1 MNDYEK
7 YVTEVNNIFSLLE
20 KLKNSWTN
28 NDNLSSIEE
37 INEFK
42 NVVIRG
48 ANYLEKKD
56 KKEVEKWL
64 EKWHMKKWNKH
75 INL

>member
-48 ANYLEKKD
+48 ANYLEKND
-56 KKEVEKWL
+56 KKEVEK
-64 EKWHMKKWNKH
+64 
-75 INL
+75 

>member
-1 MNDYEK
+1 MSDYEK
-7 YVTEVNNIFSLLE
+7 YVTEVNRIFSLLE
-20 KLKNSWTN
+20 KLKNNWTN

-56 KKEVEKWL
+56 KKEVEK
-64 EKWHMKKWNKH
+64 
-75 INL
+75 

>member
-56 KKEVEKWL
+56 KKEVE
-64 EKWHMKKWNKH
+64 
-75 INL
+75 

>member
-7 YVTEVNNIFSLLE
+7 YVTEVNKIFSLLE

-28 NDNLSSIEE
+28 NDNLSSIED

-42 NVVIRG
+42 SAVIGG
-48 ANYLEKKD
+48 ADYLDKIS
-56 KKEVEKWL
+56 KKEGAK
-64 EKWHMKKWNKH
+64 
-75 INL
+75 

>member
-37 INEFK
+37 INEFIPAQTVSADEFDQLLQSK
-42 NVVIRG
+42 P
-48 ANYLEKKD
+48 YFL
-56 KKEVEKWL
+56 
-64 EKWHMKKWNKH
+64 H
-75 INL
+75 

>member
-56 KKEVEKWL
+56 KKEVEK
-64 EKWHMKKWNKH
+64 
-75 INL
+75 

>member
-28 NDNLSSIEE
+28 NDNLSSIEK

-56 KKEVEKWL
+56 KKEVEK
-64 EKWHMKKWNKH
+64 
-75 INL
+75 

>member
-1 MNDYEK
+1 MNDYER

-56 KKEVEKWL
+56 KKEVEK
-64 EKWHMKKWNKH
+64 
-75 INL
+75 

>member
-56 KKEVEKWL
+56 KKEVEKWY
-64 EKWHMKKWNKH
+64 
-75 INL
+75 ININ

>member
-7 YVTEVNNIFSLLE
+7 YVTEVNRIFSILE

-28 NDNLSSIEE
+28 NDSLNTIEE

-42 NVVIRG
+42 NPVIQV
-48 ANYLEKKD
+48 ASFLEKEAKD
-56 KKEVEKWL
+56 VKDEEML
-64 EKWHMKKWNKH
+64 S
-75 INL
+75 

>member
-20 KLKNSWTN
+20 KLKNTWTN
-28 NDNLSSIEE
+28 NDNLSYIEE

-56 KKEVEKWL
+56 KKEVEK
-64 EKWHMKKWNKH
+64 
-75 INL
+75 

>member
-56 KKEVEKWL
+56 KREVEK
-64 EKWHMKKWNKH
+64 
-75 INL
+75 

>member
-1 MNDYEK
+1 MNDYEQ

-56 KKEVEKWL
+56 KKEVEK
-64 EKWHMKKWNKH
+64 
-75 INL
+75 

>member
-37 INEFK
+37 INGFK

-56 KKEVEKWL
+56 KKEVEK
-64 EKWHMKKWNKH
+64 
-75 INL
+75 

>member
-7 YVTEVNNIFSLLE
+7 YVTEVNNIFSLIE

-56 KKEVEKWL
+56 KKEVEK
-64 EKWHMKKWNKH
+64 
-75 INL
+75 

>member
-1 MNDYEK
+1 MNDYKK

-56 KKEVEKWL
+56 KKEVEK
-64 EKWHMKKWNKH
+64 
-75 INL
+75 

>member
-42 NVVIRG
+42 HVVIRG

-56 KKEVEKWL
+56 KKEVEK
-64 EKWHMKKWNKH
+64 
-75 INL
+75 

>member
-28 NDNLSSIEE
+28 NDSLNSIEE

-42 NVVIRG
+42 DAVIRG
-48 ANYLEKKD
+48 ANYLGNKD
-56 KKEVEKWL
+56 KKEEYK
-64 EKWHMKKWNKH
+64 
-75 INL
+75 

>member
-28 NDNLSSIEE
+28 NDNLSFIEE

-56 KKEVEKWL
+56 KKEVEK
-64 EKWHMKKWNKH
+64 
-75 INL
+75 

>member
-20 KLKNSWTN
+20 KLKNRWTN

-56 KKEVEKWL
+56 KKEVEK
-64 EKWHMKKWNKH
+64 
-75 INL
+75 